1 MCRTHRLEDGPP
13 HTKNWRPQILVLAK
27 LDDKLNVKHKRL
39 FTLAAQLK
47 AGKGLTIGCTVVQ
60 GQFNKMYGEAQA
72 ARRSLKQVKQLENNF
87 LSNQFLENLEK
98 YIKYFGC
105 RSSNLSR

>member
-1 MCRTHRLEDGPP
+1 
-13 HTKNWRPQILVLAK
+13 VLAK

-60 GQFNKMYGEAQA
+60 GQFNRMYGEAQA
-72 ARRSLKQVKQLENNF
+72 ARRSLKQVKKMEKIF
-87 LSNQFLENLEK
+87 VVKSIFLEDLEIDK
-98 YIKYFGC
+98 NFDC

>member
-1 MCRTHRLEDGPP
+1 MTHRLEDGPP

-60 GQFNKMYGEAQA
+60 GQFNRMYGEAQA
-72 ARRSLKQVKQLENNF
+72 ARRSLKQVKKMKKIF
-87 LSNQFLENLEK
+87 LSNQF
-98 YIKYFGC
+98 F
-105 RSSNLSR
+105 

>member
-1 MCRTHRLEDGPP
+1 MQRFVLRIHQFVMCHVSCVTLFVHVFHVSRLEDGPP

-60 GQFNKMYGEAQA
+60 GQFNRMYGEAQA
-72 ARRSLKQVKQLENNF
+72 ARRSLKQVPILCTQL
-87 LSNQFLENLEK
+87 
-98 YIKYFGC
+98 
-105 RSSNLSR
+105 